1 MIRVLFSFILLIIFS
16 VVGVGIYF
24 YSLVADDVKKIVE
37 YKPELTT
44 QIFDRNDELIAN
56 IFNVENRLYAKID
69 EIPGRIVEAL
79 VAIEDTSFFEHK
91 GINFEAIFRAMIKNA
106 KAMQFV
112 EGASTL
118 TQQLVKNLALSPE
131 KKLDR
136 KIKEAILSFKIEDEL
151 SKEEIIER
159 YLNAVYFGH
168 GYYGIKTAAFGYFH
182 KNLEDLSLKEIC
194 MLVGMPRAPS
204 EYDPTKHLDLSLSR
218 GNRVVSRLFEL
229 GWINDIEY
237 NEAVKEIPQ
246 IFDETLTMN
255 KSPYVVDEVI
265 KELNKLKLP
274 YKTAGFA
281 IRTTIDLK
289 TQMMAQD
296 ALKFGYDEILKR
308 DKKADPDNING
319 AIVVT
324 HPQNGDILALV
335 GGVDYKKSSFNRATM
350 SLRQPGSSFKPF
362 IYQIALDNGYSPMTQ
377 IPDIQQKFDT
387 TIKNKNETWQPK
399 NYGDKYKGYI
409 SMKQALKESRNL
421 ATINMMN
428 DIGMQTVA
436 KKLELMGFSGIP
448 HNLSIAL
455 GSFGISPLNFSKFY
469 SMFPNFGKVVTP
481 RLISNIEN
489 RDGNITN
496 YEIEKY
502 IVERPEQIYLMQN
515 MLKAVVE
522 SGTGTRA
529 RVKDIE
535 ICGKT
540 GTSNDSIDAWFVG
553 FTPEIQVVIWY
564 GNDNNL
570 PMHKLE
576 GGSRTAAPV
585 FREFLT
591 KYITTYPNTQREF
604 FVPSG
609 VFTAIYEGKKEF
621 FTEISPL
628 PTIRVEDGYG
638 LNEGDIL
645 PENIEKNLVKDDEKD
660 D

>member
-1 MIRVLFSFILLIIFS
+1 MIRIFFSFIILMIFGVVS
-16 VVGVGIYF
+16 VILYF
-24 YSLVADDVKKIVE
+24 YSLVVEDIKKVVD

-56 IFNVENRLYAKID
+56 IFNVENRLYIKFD
-69 EIPGRIVEAL
+69 EIPGRVVEAL
-79 VAIEDTSFFEHK
+79 TAIEDTSFFEHK
-91 GINFEAIFRAMIKNA
+91 GINFEAIFRAMVKNV

-151 SKEEIIER
+151 TKEEIIER

-168 GYYGIKTAAFGYFH
+168 GYYGIRTAAFGYFH
-182 KNLEDLSLKEIC
+182 KNLDDLSLKEIS

-237 NEAVKEIPQ
+237 NEAIKETPK
-246 IFDETLTMN
+246 IFDDTLTMN
-255 KSPYVVDEVI
+255 KAPYVVDEVI
-265 KELNKLKLP
+265 KELNKLNLP
-274 YKTAGFA
+274 YKTSGLTV
-281 IRTTIDLK
+281 RTSIDLK
-289 TQMMAQD
+289 TQDIAQN
-296 ALKFGYDEILKR
+296 ALKFGYEEILKR
-308 DKKADPDNING
+308 DKKANPANLNG

-335 GGVDYKKSSFNRATM
+335 GGVDYKQSSFNRATM
-350 SLRQPGSSFKPF
+350 STRQPGSSFKPF

-377 IPDIQQKFDT
+377 IPDIQQQFDT
-387 TIKNKNETWQPK
+387 TIKNKKETWKPK
-399 NYGDKYKGYI
+399 NYGGKYKGYI

-428 DIGMQTVA
+428 DIGMQTVSN
-436 KKLELMGFSGIP
+436 KLDNIGFDWVP
-448 HNLSIAL
+448 RNLSIAL
-455 GSFGISPLNFSKFY
+455 GSFGISPLNYAKFY
-469 SMFPNFGKVVTP
+469 SMFPNFGQIVTP
-481 RLISNIEN
+481 RLITSIEISN
-489 RDGNITN
+489 GNVMSFEAN
-496 YEIEKY
+496 KY
-502 IVERPEQIYLMQN
+502 IVDRPEQIYLMQN

-522 SGTGTRA
+522 SGTGRRA
-529 RVKDIE
+529 RVENIE

-553 FTPEIQVVIWY
+553 FTPEILALVWY
-564 GNDNNL
+564 GNDNNA
-570 PMHKLE
+570 PMKANE
-576 GGSRTAAPV
+576 GGARTAAPV
-585 FREFLT
+585 FKEFLS
-591 KYITTYPNTQREF
+591 KYIEIYPNTQREF
-604 FVPSG
+604 YVPSG
-609 VFTAIYEGKKEF
+609 IFTAIYEGKKEF

-628 PTIRVEDGYG
+628 PTIRVQDGYG

-645 PENIEKNLVKDDEKD
+645 PENIEKNLVKDNF
-660 D
+660 